1 LEQEVESALMFAR
14 PPLAFGWPVELQ
26 YVHAWQATLLFALL
40 ALPIVLLGIGSLKS
54 MGRLRQWVAIG
65 MRLLVLLVFVLVI
78 AGARWVRQ
86 NKDAEVIALRDIS
99 LSTGEVRDF
108 PGRTLTS
115 SLDDYLRTV
124 SNTQHKPAD
133 DRIGVISFGSN
144 PLIDSIPNTTLLLDS
159 RAIRDPGNGTD
170 IAAAIQLALAT
181 LQRDTMHR
189 LLLISDGNATTGD
202 LDSALS
208 AAAAQHVPI
217 DVMPLNYDVQHE
229 VLVDRLVAPAWKRED
244 EPFTIEV
251 YLTSTNKV
259 PVSGKLT
266 VLHSGQPMDMDPQ
279 IPGVQP
285 ERHITLQPGSNREL
299 VQVPALTGSNLIHTF
314 HAVFEA
320 DHMNPGP
327 GSDTGN
333 DTAAATADAPGD
345 TLLDNNTADAFTFV
359 RGKGRVL
366 YVDCVAD
373 GRGNLLADALAG
385 QGIHLDHI
393 YGADNFPTNLVEFQN
408 YDAVILA
415 NVARGAGGLS
425 EDQQRM
431 LATYVHDMG
440 GGLVMIGGDNTFGA
454 GGWQGSKLEEVL
466 PVTMDIP
473 AQRQLPKGALVL
485 IIDAIEQEE
494 GNYWA
499 EQCALKAV
507 DALSAHDDVAVISG
521 SWSTGVNWD
530 YPLAPKGDGEKVKSA
545 IKAMNPTDFPSFDTM
560 LQAALH
566 GNNGVGGLID
576 SDAQQKHVIL
586 ISDDDPE
593 PAAQSTLDEFVRAKV
608 SVSSVIDFP
617 HGGVDL
623 NSDMTRIAKETH
635 GRVYGPIYSNIA
647 QLPQIFIKEASIIRR
662 NLIYKDRNGI
672 PLHASASN
680 SEVMKGLTSLP
691 PLYGMILTGKKQNPQ
706 IELPIVAGKNNDPVL
721 AHWQTGLGKALVWT
735 SDAFNDWSAAW
746 LASGEY
752 DKFWAQVVR
761 SVSRPPQSADFDVQ
775 TSREDGKGKITVEA
789 LSKDSTF
796 LNFLSI
802 GGQVIGPD
810 MKPRSIHLVQ
820 TGPGTY
826 TGEYNASDPG
836 NYVAVMSYHG
846 AANQAGVM
854 LSGMAVNSS
863 PELRDLRSDQAT
875 LQSIAD
881 RTGGRVLP
889 AFDADQADLFTRDG
903 LAPTSSPLP
912 IWDLLVPLLLSLILM
927 DVAVRRIAWDWVSI
941 KKLAES
947 AAGRVRSVTTTRNV
961 ETRQSL
967 DALRRIREEVAATSI
982 KSRDAIDRPAVAAVS
997 RSIPRPDP
1005 RAKFEGKGVEGD
1017 IGSIVG
1023 GATDKPLPAAPRK
1036 IEPKGGANGSV
1047 DSMGGLMAAKRRAQ
1061 QKIREKEKTE

>member
-1 LEQEVESALMFAR
+1 MTDPRILAIAW
-14 PPLAFGWPVELQ
+14 PLELQ
-26 YVHAWQATLLFALL
+26 YLHAWQAAILYALL
-40 ALPIVLLGIGSLKS
+40 ATPIVLLGVRSLKR
-54 MGRLRQWVAIG
+54 MGKVRQWTAIS
-65 MRLLVLLVFVLVI
+65 MRLLVLLVFVLII

-108 PGRTLTS
+108 PGRTLTT

-124 SNTQHKPAD
+124 ADTRHKPAD

-144 PLIDSIPNTTLLLDS
+144 PLIDSIPNTSLLLDS

-189 LLLISDGNATTGD
+189 LLLISDGNPTEGD
-202 LDSALS
+202 LDAAVS

-229 VLVDRLVAPAWKRED
+229 VLVDRVVAPAWKREG
-244 EPFTIEV
+244 EPFTLEV

-259 PVSGKLT
+259 PVTGKLT
-266 VLHSGQPMDMDPQ
+266 VLHSGQPMDMDPNT
-279 IPGVQP
+279 PGVQP

-320 DHMNPGP
+320 DHMNAAPGES
-327 GSDTGN
+327 G
-333 DTAAATADAPGD
+333 AVADEPGD
-345 TLLDNNTADAFTFV
+345 TLMDNNTGDAFTFV

-366 YVDCVAD
+366 YVDCVAE
-373 GRGNLLADALAG
+373 GRGDMLADALTG

-393 YGADNFPTNLVEFQN
+393 YGADNFPANLVEMQN

-415 NVARGAGGLS
+415 NVARGSSGLS
-425 EDQQRM
+425 EDQQKM

-507 DALSAHDDVAVISG
+507 DALSARDDVEVISG
-521 SWSTGVNWD
+521 SWSSGVNWD

-545 IKAMNPTDFPSFDTM
+545 IKAMNPTDFPSYDTM
-560 LQAALH
+560 LKAALH

-586 ISDDDPE
+586 ISDDDPM
-593 PAAQSTLDEFVRAKV
+593 PSAQSTLDEFVRAKV
-608 SVSSVIDFP
+608 SVSTVIDFP
-617 HGGVDL
+617 HPGLPPG
-623 NSDMTRIAKETH
+623 DMANIAHQTH
-635 GRVYGPIYSNIA
+635 GRVYGPILSNIA

-672 PLHASASN
+672 QLHANASN
-680 SEVMKGLTSLP
+680 SEAMKGLTSLP
-691 PLYGMILTGKKQNPQ
+691 PLYGMILTGKKQSPQ
-706 IELPIVAGKNNDPVL
+706 IEMPIFAGKNNDPVL

-775 TSREDGKGKITVEA
+775 TNAQDGKGKISVEA
-789 LSKDSTF
+789 IGKDNTF

-810 MKPRSIHLVQ
+810 MKPRTVHLVQ

-826 TGEYNASDPG
+826 TGEYDATDPG
-836 NYVAVMSYHG
+836 NYVAVLNYHG
-846 AANQAGVM
+846 AANEGGVM

-863 PELRDLRSDQAT
+863 PELRDLKSNQAV
-875 LQSIAD
+875 LQAVAD
-881 RTGGRVLP
+881 RTGGRMLDP
-889 AFDADQADLFTRDG
+889 FDADHADLFTREG

-912 IWDLLVPLLLSLILM
+912 IWDILMPILLGLILM
-927 DVAVRRIAWDWVSI
+927 DVAVRRIAWDWLAI

-947 AAGRVRSVTTTRNV
+947 AAGGVRAITTTRTV

-967 DALRRIREEVAATSI
+967 DALKRIREEGAAGSNKSGDGVKPAAT
-982 KSRDAIDRPAVAAVS
+982 PAVVQAAA
-997 RSIPRPDP
+997 RPDP
-1005 RAKFEGKGVEGD
+1005 KAKFEAKGVEGD
-1017 IGSIVG
+1017 ITNVVG
-1023 GATDKPLPAAPRK
+1023 GATDKPLPAAPKK
-1036 IEPKGGANGSV
+1036 IQPKGAPSEPV
-1047 DSMGGLMAAKRRAQ
+1047 DAMGGLMAAKRRAQ
-1061 QKIREKEKTE
+1061 AKIREKENAE

>member
-1 LEQEVESALMFAR
+1 MIDR
-14 PPLAFGWPVELQ
+14 PLLALAFPLELQ
-26 YVHAWQATLLFALL
+26 FLRAWQAAILFAAL
-40 ALPIVLLGIGSLKS
+40 ATPIVLLGVRSLKS
-54 MGRLRQWVAIG
+54 MGPVRQWVAIG
-65 MRLLVLLVFVLVI
+65 MRLLVLLVFVLII

-108 PGRTLTS
+108 PGRTLTT

-124 SNTQHKPAD
+124 SDTRHKPPD

-170 IAAAIQLALAT
+170 IAAGVQLALAT

-202 LDSALS
+202 LDSAVS

-244 EPFTIEV
+244 EPFTLEV

-259 PVSGKLT
+259 PVTGKLT
-266 VLHSGQPMDMDPQ
+266 VLHGSQPMDMDPQ
-279 IPGVQP
+279 TPGVQP

-299 VQVPALTGSNLIHTF
+299 VQVPALSGGIHEF

-320 DHMNPGP
+320 DHMNASPGESGP
-327 GSDTGN
+327 SNASANG
-333 DTAAATADAPGD
+333 AADEPGD
-345 TLLDNNTADAFTFV
+345 TLLDNNTADAFTLV

-373 GRGNLLADALAG
+373 GRGNMLADSLTG
-385 QGIHLDHI
+385 QGIHLDHV

-425 EDQQRM
+425 EDQQKM

-507 DALSAHDDVAVISG
+507 DALSAHDDVEVISG
-521 SWSTGVNWD
+521 SWSSGVNWD
-530 YPLAPKGDGEKVKSA
+530 YPLGPKGDGDRVKSA
-545 IKAMNPTDFPSFDTM
+545 IKAMNPTDFPSFDVL

-566 GNNGVGGLID
+566 GNNGVGGLVD

-586 ISDDDPE
+586 ISDDDPQ
-593 PAAQSTLDEFVRAKV
+593 PAAQSTLDEYVRAKV

-617 HGGVDL
+617 HGGVDP
-623 NSDMTRIAKETH
+623 NSDMTLIAKETH

-662 NLIYKDRNGI
+662 NLIFKDHNGI
-672 PLHASASN
+672 PLHANPSN

-691 PLYGMILTGKKQNPQ
+691 PLYGMILTGRKQSPQ

-746 LASGEY
+746 LSSGEY

-775 TSREDGKGKITVEA
+775 TNAQDGKGKITVEA

-802 GGQVIGPD
+802 AGQVIGPD

-826 TGEYNASDPG
+826 TGDYDANDPG
-836 NYVAVMSYHG
+836 NYVAVMNYHG
-846 AANQAGVM
+846 AANQGGVM

-863 PELRDLRSDQAT
+863 PELRDLKSNQAV
-875 LQSIAD
+875 LQSVAD
-881 RTGGRVLP
+881 RTGGRMLP
-889 AFDADQADLFTRDG
+889 AFDADRADLFTRDG
-903 LAPTSSPLP
+903 LAPTASPLP
-912 IWDLLVPLLLSLILM
+912 IWDILLPILLGLILL
-927 DVAVRRIAWDWVSI
+927 DVAVRRIAWDWISI
-941 KKLAES
+941 KKM
-947 AAGRVRSVTTTRNV
+947 AAAAVGHVQSVTTIRKV

-967 DALRRIREEVAATSI
+967 DALKRIREEGAPGSV
-982 KSRDAIDRPAVAAVS
+982 KSTEKTDRPAVVAV
-997 RSIPRPDP
+997 PRPDP
-1005 RAKFEGKGVEGD
+1005 KAKFEGKGVAGD
-1017 IGSIVG
+1017 IGSLVG
-1023 GATDKPLPAAPRK
+1023 GATDKPVPAAPKK
-1036 IEPKGGANGSV
+1036 IEPKGVTGPV

-1061 QKIREKEKTE
+1061 EKIKEKERAE

>member
-1 LEQEVESALMFAR
+1 MTDRLALAIAWPLEMQFL
-14 PPLAFGWPVELQ
+14 
-26 YVHAWQATLLFALL
+26 HAWQATLLFAAL
-40 ALPIVLLGIGSLKS
+40 ATPIVLLGMWSLKS
-54 MGRLRQWVAIG
+54 MGKVRQWTAIA
-65 MRLLVLLVFVLVI
+65 MRLIVLLVFVLII

-99 LSTGEVRDF
+99 LSTGEVRNF
-108 PGRTLTS
+108 PGRTLTT

-124 SNTQHKPAD
+124 ADSHHKPAD
-133 DRIGVISFGSN
+133 DRVGVISFGSN

-170 IAAAIQLALAT
+170 IAAAVQLALAT
-181 LQRDTMHR
+181 LSRDTMHR
-189 LLLISDGNATTGD
+189 LLLISDGNGTTGD
-202 LDSALS
+202 LDAAVA

-229 VLVDRLVAPAWKRED
+229 VLMDRLVAPAWKRED

-251 YLTSTNKV
+251 YLRSTNST
-259 PVSGKLT
+259 PVTGKLK
-266 VLHSGQPMDMDPQ
+266 VFHGSEPMDMDPDT
-279 IPGVQP
+279 PGVQP
-285 ERHITLQPGSNREL
+285 ERQITLQPGSNREL
-299 VQVPALTGSNLIHTF
+299 VQVPALAGSNLIHTF

-320 DHMNPGP
+320 DHMNSASASG
-327 GSDTGN
+327 D
-333 DTAAATADAPGD
+333 AAASAANGSAPNGASASVADEPGD
-345 TLLDNNTADAFTFV
+345 TLTDNNTADAFTFV

-366 YVDCVAD
+366 YVDAVAD
-373 GRGNLLADALAG
+373 GRGNILADSLTA
-385 QGIHLDHI
+385 QGIHLDHV
-393 YGADNFPTNLVEFQN
+393 YGADNFPANLVEMQN
-408 YDAVILA
+408 YDSVILA

-425 EDQQRM
+425 EDQQKM

-485 IIDAIEQEE
+485 IIDAIEQDV

-507 DALSAHDDVAVISG
+507 DALSAHDDIEVISG
-521 SWSTGVNWD
+521 SWQSGVSWD
-530 YPLAPKGDGEKVKSA
+530 YPLGPKGDGDRVKSA

-566 GNNGVGGLID
+566 GNGTAGTGLID

-586 ISDDDPE
+586 ISDNDPQE
-593 PAAQSTLDEFVRAKV
+593 AAQSTLDELVRNKV
-608 SVSSVIDFP
+608 SVSTVIDFP
-617 HGGVDL
+617 HPGYPG
-623 NSDMTRIAKETH
+623 SDMEEIAKQTH
-635 GRVYGPIYSNIA
+635 GRVYGPISSNIA

-662 NLIYKDRNGI
+662 NLIFKDRNGI
-672 PLHASASN
+672 PLHANASN
-680 SEVMKGLTSLP
+680 SEVMKGLASLP
-691 PLYGMILTGKKQNPQ
+691 PLYGMILTGRKQSPQ

-735 SDAFNDWSAAW
+735 GDAFNDWSAAW
-746 LASGEY
+746 LSSGEF
-752 DKFWAQVVR
+752 DKFWAQAVR

-775 TSREDGKGKITVEA
+775 TTAENGKGKITVEA

-802 GGQVIGPD
+802 AGQVIGPD
-810 MKPRSIHLVQ
+810 MKPHTVHLVQ

-826 TGEYNASDPG
+826 TGEYEANDPG
-836 NYVAVMSYHG
+836 NYVAVLNYHG
-846 AANQAGVM
+846 AANEGGVM

-863 PELRDLRSDQAT
+863 PELRDLQSNQSI
-875 LQSIAD
+875 LQSVAD
-881 RTGGRVLP
+881 RTGGRMLSP
-889 AFDADQADLFTRDG
+889 FDADHADLFTRDG

-912 IWDLLVPLLLSLILM
+912 IWDILIPILLGLILL
-927 DVAVRRIAWDWVSI
+927 DVAVRRIAWDWIAI
-941 KKLAES
+941 KKLA
-947 AAGRVRSVTTTRNV
+947 AATADRVRAVTTTRQV

-967 DALRRIREEVAATSI
+967 DALKRIREEGSSKSNEIADKPALAA
-982 KSRDAIDRPAVAAVS
+982 A
-997 RSIPRPDP
+997 PRPNP
-1005 RAKFEGKGVEGD
+1005 TAKFVARDVGGGVEGD
-1017 IGSIVG
+1017 ITSVVG
-1023 GATDKPLPAAPRK
+1023 GATDKPLPSAPKK
-1036 IEPKGGANGSV
+1036 IEPKGGSAPI

-1061 QKIREKEKTE
+1061 QKIREKEKTD

>member
-1 LEQEVESALMFAR
+1 MSDRLVLALAWPLEFEYL
-14 PPLAFGWPVELQ
+14 
-26 YVHAWQATLLFALL
+26 HATQAVILFALL
-40 ALPIVLLGIGSLKS
+40 ATPIVLLGLASLKS
-54 MGRLRQWVAIG
+54 MGKVRQYTAIAV
-65 MRLLVLLVFVLVI
+65 RLLVLLLFVLI
-78 AGARWVRQ
+78 LAGARWVRQ

-99 LSTGEVRDF
+99 LSTGEIRDF
-108 PGRTLTS
+108 PGRTLTT

-124 SNTQHKPAD
+124 SDSHHKLPD

-189 LLLISDGNATTGD
+189 LLLISDGNPTTGD
-202 LDSALS
+202 LDAAVS

-229 VLVDRLVAPAWKRED
+229 VMVDRVVAPAWKREG
-244 EPFTIEV
+244 EPFTLEV
-251 YLTSTNKV
+251 YLTSTNSV
-259 PVSGKLT
+259 PVTGKLS
-266 VLHSGQPMDMDPQ
+266 VLHSGQPMDMDPVT
-279 IPGVQP
+279 PGVQRV
-285 ERHITLQPGSNREL
+285 RHITLQPGSNREL

-327 GSDTGN
+327 GEAG
-333 DTAAATADAPGD
+333 AGAPDELGD

-366 YVDCVAD
+366 YVDCVAG
-373 GRGNLLADALAG
+373 GRGDMLSDALTG
-385 QGIHLDHI
+385 QGINLDHI
-393 YGADNFPTNLVEFQN
+393 YGADSFPTNLVELQN

-415 NVARGAGGLS
+415 NVARGAAGLS
-425 EDQQRM
+425 EDQQKM

-454 GGWQGSKLEEVL
+454 GGWQGSKLEEIL

-473 AQRQLPKGALVL
+473 AQRQLPKGALLL
-485 IIDAIEQEE
+485 IIDAIEQQE

-521 SWSTGVNWD
+521 SWSTSVNWD
-530 YPLAPKGDGEKVKSA
+530 YPLGPKGDGDRVKSA

-586 ISDDDPE
+586 ISDDDPQ
-593 PAAQSTLDEFVRAKV
+593 PAAQSTLDEFVRAKI
-608 SVSSVIDFP
+608 SVSTVIDFP
-617 HGGVDL
+617 HGGVDP
-623 NSDMTRIAKETH
+623 NSNMTVIAHQTH
-635 GRVYGPIYSNIA
+635 GRVYGPILSNIA
-647 QLPQIFIKEASIIRR
+647 QLPQIFIKEASIVRR
-662 NLIYKDRNGI
+662 NLIFRDRNGI
-672 PLHASASN
+672 PLHASPSN

-691 PLYGMILTGKKQNPQ
+691 PIYGMILTGKKQNPQ

-735 SDAFNDWSAAW
+735 SDAFNDWAAAW
-746 LASGEY
+746 VGSGEY
-752 DKFWAQVVR
+752 EKFWAQVVR

-775 TSREDGKGKITVEA
+775 TSAQDGKGKITVEA
-789 LSKDSTF
+789 VGKDNSF
-796 LNFLSI
+796 LNFLSVD
-802 GGQVIGPD
+802 GQVIGPD
-810 MKPRSIHLVQ
+810 MKPRTVHLVQ

-826 TGEYNASDPG
+826 TGDYEANDPG
-836 NYVAVMSYHG
+836 NYVAVLNYHG
-846 AANQAGVM
+846 AGNQAGVM
-854 LSGMAVNSS
+854 LSGMSVNSS
-863 PELRDLRSDQAT
+863 PEMRDLKSNPAV

-881 RTGGRVLP
+881 RTGGRMLP
-889 AFDADQADLFTRDG
+889 PFDPEQADLFTRDG
-903 LAPTSSPLP
+903 LTPTNSPLP
-912 IWDLLVPLLLSLILM
+912 IWDLLLPVLLGLILL
-927 DVAVRRIAWDWVSI
+927 DVAVRRIAWDWASI
-941 KKLAES
+941 QKLL
-947 AAGRVRSVTTTRNV
+947 AAVGGRVHALTETSKV
-961 ETRQSL
+961 ETRQSV
-967 DALRRIREEVAATSI
+967 DALKRIREEGATKDSDAAKQPVTGTAV
-982 KSRDAIDRPAVAAVS
+982 RPPAIVS
-997 RSIPRPDP
+997 APDP
-1005 RAKFEGKGVEGD
+1005 KAKFEAKGVEGD
-1017 IGSIVG
+1017 IGSLVG
-1023 GATDKPLPAAPRK
+1023 GATDKPLPAAPKK
-1036 IEPKGGANGSV
+1036 IEPKGLSGGPV

-1061 QKIREKEKTE
+1061 QQIKEKSE

>member
-1 LEQEVESALMFAR
+1 MNNRAL
-14 PPLAFGWPVELQ
+14 LAFASPLELQ
-26 YVHAWQATLLFALL
+26 YLHAPEALLLFALL
-40 ALPIVLLGIGSLKS
+40 AAPIVLLGIRSLKS
-54 MGRLRQWVAIG
+54 MGKIRQWVAIG
-65 MRLLVLLVFVLVI
+65 MRLLVLLFFILII

-115 SLDDYLRTV
+115 SLDDYLKNVADPR
-124 SNTQHKPAD
+124 HKPPD
-133 DRIGVISFGSN
+133 DRIGVISFGTN

-189 LLLISDGNATTGD
+189 LLLISDGNPTTGD
-202 LDSALS
+202 LDAAVS

-229 VLVDRLVAPAWKRED
+229 VLVDRMVAPAWKRED
-244 EPFTIEV
+244 EPFTLEV
-251 YLTSTNKV
+251 YLTSTNNV
-259 PVSGKLT
+259 PVTGKLT
-266 VLHSGQPMDMDPQ
+266 VLHSGQPMDMDPET
-279 IPGVQP
+279 PGVQP
-285 ERHITLQPGSNREL
+285 SRHITLQPGSNREL
-299 VQVPALTGSNLIHTF
+299 VQVPALSGSDLIHTF
-314 HAVFEA
+314 HAIFEA
-320 DHMNPGP
+320 DHMNAAPGEGGP
-327 GSDTGN
+327 
-333 DTAAATADAPGD
+333 TAAATDEPGD

-366 YVDCVAD
+366 YVDNVAD
-373 GRGNLLADALAG
+373 GRGDILSDALAG

-393 YGADNFPTNLVEFQN
+393 NGTDDFPTNLIEMQN
-408 YDAVILA
+408 YDAIILA
-415 NVARGAGGLS
+415 NVPRGAGGLS
-425 EDQQRM
+425 EDQEKM

-466 PVTMDIP
+466 PVTMEIP

-485 IIDAIEQEE
+485 IIDAIEQDE

-507 DALSAHDDVAVISG
+507 DALSARDDVAVISG
-521 SWSTGVNWD
+521 SWSASVNWD
-530 YPLAPKGDGEKVKSA
+530 YPLGPKGDGERVKSA
-545 IKAMNPTDFPSFDTM
+545 IKAMNPTDFPSFDVM

-586 ISDDDPE
+586 ISDDDPM
-593 PAAQSTLDEFVRAKV
+593 PAAQSTLDEYRAAKV

-617 HGGVDL
+617 HGGVDP
-623 NSDMTRIAKETH
+623 NSDMTLIAKETH

-662 NLIYKDRNGI
+662 NLIYKEKSGI
-672 PLHASASN
+672 PLHAAPSN

-691 PLYGMILTGKKQNPQ
+691 PLYGMILTGKKQSPQ
-706 IELPIVAGKNNDPVL
+706 IEVPIVAGKNNDPVL

-746 LASGEY
+746 IASGEY
-752 DKFWAQVVR
+752 DKFWAQAVR
-761 SVSRPPQSADFDVQ
+761 SVSRAPQSADFDVQ
-775 TSREDGKGKITVEA
+775 TSQQDGKGKITVEA

-810 MKPRSIHLVQ
+810 MRPHPVHLVQ

-826 TGEYNASDPG
+826 TGDYEANDPG
-836 NYVAVMSYHG
+836 NYVAVMNYHG
-846 AANQAGVM
+846 AASQGGVM
-854 LSGMAVNSS
+854 LSGMSVNSS
-863 PELRDLRSDQAT
+863 PELRDLKSNQAI
-875 LQSIAD
+875 LQAIAD
-881 RTGGRVLP
+881 RTGGRMLP
-889 AFDADQADLFTRDG
+889 PFDADNADLFTRDG

-912 IWDLLVPLLLSLILM
+912 IWDILLPILLGLILL
-927 DVAVRRIAWDWVSI
+927 DIAARRIAWDWLTT
-941 KKLAES
+941 KKLAAS
-947 AAGRVRSVTTTRNV
+947 VLARVHAATATPKI
-961 ETRQSL
+961 ETRQSV
-967 DALRRIREEVAATSI
+967 DALKRIREEGTTKSDEATP
-982 KSRDAIDRPAVAAVS
+982 KPVAVAL
-997 RSIPRPDP
+997 PRPNP
-1005 RAKFEGKGVEGD
+1005 SAKFEAKGVEGD
-1017 IGSIVG
+1017 ITNVVG
-1023 GATDKPLPAAPRK
+1023 GATDKPLPAAPKK
-1036 IEPKGGANGSV
+1036 IEPKGGIKEPV

-1061 QKIREKEKTE
+1061 EKIREKERAE